1 MATRRLVLSDP
12 LCFIVNK
19 YGKIPLKPL
28 KNTSIDFYIARA
40 KIQLH
45 MDIETMNLP
54 DKAPLVPTRRD
65 GENRQV
71 HETDDI
77 FMLITFIDECKLLD
91 SLPMYVT
98 DKPDNMH
105 SLRLF
110 EGDLKFLSA
119 RLDKLDAILASHGSL
134 LAAIFSNRQ
143 QPQQPQ
149 WPTNSA
155 TKGVINNLA
164 RPAVG

>member
-12 LCFIVNK
+12 LYFIVNK
-19 YGKIPLKPL
+19 YGKIPLKPF
-28 KNTSIDFYIARA
+28 KNTFIDFYSGEDIARA

-54 DKAPLVPTRRD
+54 DRAPHVPPRRD

-71 HETDDI
+71 RETYDI

-91 SLPMYVT
+91 SLPMYVI
-98 DKPDNMH
+98 DKPDNMPL
-105 SLRLF
+105 LRLF

-119 RLDKLDAILASHGSL
+119 RLDKLDAIIVMGLY
-134 LAAIFSNRQ
+134 
-143 QPQQPQ
+143 
-149 WPTNSA
+149 
-155 TKGVINNLA
+155 
-164 RPAVG
+164 